1 MAITVDVFTK
11 VAESSLKDSS
21 STIEKHFGQTG
32 EKAGAEFSKAL
43 AAGVSKNPEIQ
54 KAFDKAADAA
64 GRQRVAQEQLNA
76 VNAKATAT
84 DTQKIAAAEKL
95 EKANR
100 ELTRSVNGAADAYEK
115 YHRDSTN
122 ALDGVNRSATAA
134 LNVVSNLT
142 SGTRFGGLTSQLA
155 NMASGFTTAGAAI
168 DGVGASLL
176 ATGAIAG
183 TAVVAGVVA
192 VTAATVELSTELY
205 NLGSEFDSVFDS
217 LAVKTGATG
226 DILAQLQT
234 VVKDVAGQVPESF
247 GTIGDITAAV
257 TQSMKLTVD
266 QTEEV
271 VTALGTLKHM
281 GVDVDVHS
289 LGMAFRALKVDQN
302 DYVYSLGQLL
312 NASQTTGESVD
323 SISSAIEGNAGALQ
337 AFGFTVGETV
347 TLIKEFDE
355 AGMSPDKGIGALSK
369 AFKALTD
376 AGLEP
381 TKENLQKVF
390 DEIKGFADSGQ
401 AQRAN
406 DELSQLFGPR
416 GGGLTWL
423 PLIQDGT
430 LNLNDLAAAA
440 EAPSSNIQDLA
451 DRTYDLG
458 ESFTMLG
465 NQIKSGLEP
474 ISSEFFGIVNDALT
488 SFAAW
493 FKDNKPEIVGFF
505 TFLSTQVVN
514 FAQQLTGMVGA
525 ALYSIG
531 AAGENLPW
539 VGDKFKGTKQAG
551 QDLMGYSEKLDVLQ
565 GHLQAVGDRANT
577 ASKLMRDLGGSAK
590 LSDDGKSIVL
600 DKDVTSQTLA
610 GIDKSQY
617 KLDNLPDGRVKIT
630 AITDEAKA
638 KVQAWV
644 DETNHVEIKM
654 PISPDRQKG
663 KDEVEQFKKDMEA
676 GRPIQLPIQMSPSG
690 EVNFGGGGHFFAPQS
705 RPGES
710 PRDFAHQSMM
720 PFWQS
725 QGFTV
730 GDHGADKYG
739 EHQNGALDVM
749 VPSIAAGAKVLR
761 EALSDPNV
769 YGAIFNNQTFGYGHG
784 KTPQDYSAGHTGD
797 PTQDHQDHVH
807 IWYKPGG
814 NNNITPGGGMQ
825 HWGPQGG
832 MAADG
837 GPGDAGSF
845 NNISPLPVG
854 PTMAPGLA
862 PGPVGSTPGYNEY
875 GEPGYYRPDSKSI
888 HSAERGTGDA
898 EDRVGKANERVAD
911 LSKQIE
917 DLKAQRNTLNAEV
930 TDKKV
935 ADLTK
940 QLDEANKNVTRAQE
954 DRDEAYSRLDEA
966 KRGRFTPAREASKGK
981 KGAGSGQLGG
991 DLADDFGLS
1000 EGLPGIAK
1008 WLTTF
1013 AMNMAMAPMLGQLS
1027 AQASASPYQGGY
1039 GMLGTMGANNMAAG
1053 LTPLGLSSGS
1063 SYTPGA
1069 AYTPGASA
1077 MGPAPIG
1084 GGGAGLVPGLAPTA
1098 PAGPGGAAPAAAGP
1112 SVNSVAPTAGAGGQG
1127 FQGVGGLPLAGLQAA
1142 TAGLDMMAPGAGQA
1156 AQTGI
1161 QLANR
1166 TAGYVG
1172 QLAGIGVGGLME
1184 TLLPH
1189 GSALGDPGKSWV
1201 GRIAGGV
1208 AGARPALPNA
1218 AGGEN
1223 PAGSSAPPQTPEEA
1237 QALQGQNGGGQAGG
1251 PMVHVENM
1259 NNYSN
1264 DGGQS
1269 ISNQIARSQM
1279 SSYQSGMGR

>member
-21 STIEKHFGQTG
+21 STIEKHFSNTG

-64 GRQRVAQEQLNA
+64 GRQRIAQEQLNA

-84 DTQKIAAAEKL
+84 DAQKIAYAEKL

-100 ELTRSVNGAADAYEK
+100 DLTRSVNGAADAYEK

-134 LNVVSNLT
+134 FNVLSNLT

-155 NMASGFTTAGAAI
+155 NMASGFTTAGVAI

-183 TAVVAGVVA
+183 TTVVAGMVA
-192 VTAATVELSTELY
+192 VTAATVALSTELY

-217 LAVKTGATG
+217 MAVKTGATG
-226 DILAQLQT
+226 DILSQLQT

-247 GTIGDITAAV
+247 GTIGDITAQV
-257 TQSMKLTVD
+257 TQSMRLTVD

-271 VTALGTLKHM
+271 VTALGNLKHM

-289 LGMAFRALKVDQN
+289 LGMAFKALKVDQE

-312 NASQTTGESVD
+312 NASQKTGQSVD
-323 SISSAIEGNAGALQ
+323 SIAAAIESNAGALQ

-430 LNLNDLAAAA
+430 LNLNDLADAA
-440 EAPSSNIQDLA
+440 EAPSSNIQELA

-458 ESFTMLG
+458 ENFTMLG
-465 NQIKSGLEP
+465 NQIKAGLEP
-474 ISSEFFGIVNDALT
+474 ISSEFFGIINDALT

-493 FKDNKPEIVGFF
+493 FKDNKPEIIGFF

-514 FAQQLTGMVGA
+514 FGQQLTGVIGT

-539 VGDKFKGTKQAG
+539 VGDKFKATKDAG
-551 QDLMGYSEKLDVLQ
+551 QDLMGYAAKLDVLQ

-577 ASKLMRDLGGSAK
+577 ASRLMRDLGGSAK

-617 KLDNLPDGRVKIT
+617 KLDNLPDGRVKVT
-630 AITDEAKA
+630 AITDEAKE

-644 DETNHVEIKM
+644 DETNRVPIKM
-654 PISPDRQKG
+654 PVSPDVQKG
-663 KDEVEQFKKDMEA
+663 KDEVEQFKKDIEA
-676 GRPIQLPIQMSPSG
+676 GRPIQLPIQMAPSG
-690 EVNFGGGGHFFAPQS
+690 EVTSGGGGHFFAPQGARS
-705 RPGES
+705 GAS

-725 QGFTV
+725 QGFQV
-730 GDHGADKYG
+730 GDHGADKYV

-749 VPSIAAGAKVLR
+749 VPSIAAGAQVLKQV
-761 EALSDPNV
+761 LSDPNV

-784 KTPQDYSAGHTGD
+784 KTPQDYTAGHTGD

-814 NNNITPGGGMQ
+814 KNNIAGGGMQ

-832 MAADG
+832 MSAN

-845 NNISPLPVG
+845 DNISPLPVG

-888 HSAERGTGDA
+888 RGATRGTEDA
-898 EDRVGKANERVAD
+898 EDRVTKANERVKD
-911 LSKQIE
+911 LNQQISDLQSK
-917 DLKAQRNTLNAEV
+917 RNTLNAEA

-940 QLDEANKNVTRAQE
+940 QLDDANKNVTRAQE

-966 KRGRFTPAREASKGK
+966 KRGRFTPAREQGK
-981 KGAGSGQLGG
+981 RGGRSSQLGG

-1013 AMNMAMAPMLGQLS
+1013 AMNMAMAPMLGSL
-1027 AQASASPYQGGY
+1027 QATAAASPYQGGY

-1053 LTPLGLSSGS
+1053 LTPLGLSSG
-1063 SYTPGA
+1063 A

-1077 MGPAPIG
+1077 IGPAPIG
-1084 GGGAGLVPGLAPTA
+1084 GGMVPGLVPPV
-1098 PAGPGGAAPAAAGP
+1098 GPGAAPAAPGAAAGP
-1112 SVNSVAPTAGAGGQG
+1112 SVNSVAPTAGAGGAG

-1189 GSALGDPGKSWV
+1189 GSALADPGKSWV
-1201 GRIAGGV
+1201 GRIASGV

-1218 AGGEN
+1218 AGGDN
-1223 PAGSSAPPQTPEEA
+1223 PAGSSAPPQTPEQA
-1237 QALQGQNGGGQAGG
+1237 QALQAQNGGGQSGG

-1259 NNYSN
+1259 NNYSS

-1279 SSYQSGMGR
+1279 SSYMSGGPR